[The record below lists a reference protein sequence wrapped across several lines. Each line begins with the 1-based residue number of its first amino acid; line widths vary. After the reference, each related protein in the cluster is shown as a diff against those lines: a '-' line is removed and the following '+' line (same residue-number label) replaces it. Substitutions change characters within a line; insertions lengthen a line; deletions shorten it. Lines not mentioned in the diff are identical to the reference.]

1 MRGLLAGKDLRLGTI
16 TVARNAF
23 PPLTMR
29 VSPAALI
36 TRDGAPST
44 LSALEIGSQTVFPDV
59 VLVSTAVAAGGGLV
73 AGKIKATSRDHYWYG
88 RLTGIDPTSLSIAVT
103 RADGQRRVFR
113 VTERTNIQLFGAG
126 HADWSNLKLGGV
138 LEVVWIPGDNDD
150 KAAVLDAHSIV
161 LNKTYEGILHRA
173 PGSH

>member
-29 VSPAALI
+29 VSPAASI
-36 TRDGAPST
+36 TRDGAPSS
-44 LSALEIGSQTVFPDV
+44 LSALEMGTQTVFPDV
-59 VLVSTAVAAGGGLV
+59 VLVSSSVAADGSLV

-88 RLTGIDPTSLSIAVT
+88 RLTAIDPTSLTIAVT
-103 RADGQRRVFR
+103 RANGQRRLFQVND
-113 VTERTNIQLFGAG
+113 RTNIQLSGAG
-126 HADWSNLKLGGV
+126 RAGWSNLQLGGV
-138 LEVVWIPGDNDD
+138 LEVVWIPGDNDNN
-150 KAAVLDAHSIV
+150 ATVLDAHSIV
-161 LNKTYEGILHRA
+161 LNKTYEGILKRA